1 MKKIFAVIKR
11 EYFQIVKTKG
21 FIISTVLAPVIMIAF
36 IAVPVLL
43 SVKSTGEKKTIAVVD
58 MTGQVFQEFDRT
70 LAEYKMK
77 DESRRY
83 TVQEFRPTADI
94 SGLRSL
100 LSQKVLAKEFSAYIF
115 IPDSIL
121 SGGEAEFV
129 SQHVSDFDEIK
140 RLSESLNRV
149 VVGLRLKKEGLDPQ
163 RVSDYMKHVGLKTIK
178 VTPQGEKED
187 VGGTFA
193 MAYVLVL
200 LIYMTLIFYGSI
212 ILRGVIEEKSNRV
225 VEVVLSSL
233 KPFELMMGKIL
244 GIGAVGLTQYAVWA
258 LIGFVMSQ
266 YGMSMVTSLVPA
278 ASGIKFAIP
287 PYIFFY
293 FVVFFILGYFLYGT
307 LYAAVA
313 STVNNEKEAQQMLM
327 PITMFLV
334 LPILLMTMVI
344 KDPSGST
351 SVILSLIP
359 FFAPIIMFMRICVLM
374 PPAWQVALSIGLLGL
389 TVVAMVWLAAK
400 IYRIGILMYGK
411 KPSLPEIVK
420 WIKYS

>member
-11 EYFQIVKTKG
+11 EYLQIVKTKG

-100 LSQKVLAKEFSAYIF
+100 LSQKVLANEFSAYIF

-374 PPAWQVALSIGLLGL
+374 PPSWQVALSIGLLGL

>member
-11 EYFQIVKTKG
+11 EYLQIVKTKG

-100 LSQKVLAKEFSAYIF
+100 LSQRVLANEFSAYIF

-225 VEVVLSSL
+225 VEIVLSSL

-344 KDPSGST
+344 KNPSGST

-374 PPAWQVALSIGLLGL
+374 PPAWQVALSIGLLVL

>member
-83 TVQEFRPTADI
+83 AVQEFRPTADI

-100 LSQKVLAKEFSAYIF
+100 LSQRVLANEFSAYIF

-307 LYAAVA
+307 IYAAVA

-374 PPAWQVALSIGLLGL
+374 PPSWQVALSIGLLGL

>member
-11 EYFQIVKTKG
+11 EYLQIVKTKG

-100 LSQKVLAKEFSAYIF
+100 LSQKVLANEFSAYIF

-121 SGGEAEFV
+121 SGGETEFV

>member
-100 LSQKVLAKEFSAYIF
+100 LSQRVLANEFSAYIF

-258 LIGFVMSQ
+258 LIGLVMSQ

>member
-83 TVQEFRPTADI
+83 AVQEFRPTADI

-100 LSQKVLAKEFSAYIF
+100 LSQKVLANEFSAYIF

>member
-100 LSQKVLAKEFSAYIF
+100 LSQKVLANEFSAYIF

-374 PPAWQVALSIGLLGL
+374 PPSWQVALSIGLLGL

>member
-11 EYFQIVKTKG
+11 EYLQIVKTKG

-100 LSQKVLAKEFSAYIF
+100 LSQRVLANEFSAYIF

-140 RLSESLNRV
+140 RLGESLNRV
-149 VVGLRLKKEGLDPQ
+149 VVGLRLTKEGLDPK

-344 KDPSGST
+344 KNPSGST

-374 PPAWQVALSIGLLGL
+374 PPAWQVALSIGLLVL

-411 KPSLPEIVK
+411 RPSLPEIVK

>member
-1 MKKIFAVIKR
+1 M
-11 EYFQIVKTKG
+11 
-21 FIISTVLAPVIMIAF
+21 
-36 IAVPVLL
+36 
-43 SVKSTGEKKTIAVVD
+43 
-58 MTGQVFQEFDRT
+58 
-70 LAEYKMK
+70 
-77 DESRRY
+77 
-83 TVQEFRPTADI
+83 
-94 SGLRSL
+94 
-100 LSQKVLAKEFSAYIF
+100 
-115 IPDSIL
+115 
-121 SGGEAEFV
+121 
-129 SQHVSDFDEIK
+129 SDFDEIK

-225 VEVVLSSL
+225 VEIVLSSL

-258 LIGFVMSQ
+258 LIGLVMSQ

>member
-11 EYFQIVKTKG
+11 EYLQIVKTKG

-100 LSQKVLAKEFSAYIF
+100 LSQKVLANEFSAYIF

-149 VVGLRLKKEGLDPQ
+149 VVGLRLAKEGLDPQ

-266 YGMSMVTSLVPA
+266 YGMSMLTSLVPA

-313 STVNNEKEAQQMLM
+313 STVNSEKEAQQMLM

-344 KDPSGST
+344 KNPSGST

>member
-11 EYFQIVKTKG
+11 EYLQIVKTKG

-100 LSQKVLAKEFSAYIF
+100 LSQRVLANEFSAYIF

-225 VEVVLSSL
+225 VEIVLSSL

-244 GIGAVGLTQYAVWA
+244 GIGAVGLTQYTVWA

-344 KDPSGST
+344 KNPSGST

>member
-11 EYFQIVKTKG
+11 EYLQIVKTKG

-100 LSQKVLAKEFSAYIF
+100 LSQKVLANEFSAYIF

-266 YGMSMVTSLVPA
+266 YGMSMLTSLVPA

-313 STVNNEKEAQQMLM
+313 STVNSEKEAQQMLM

-344 KDPSGST
+344 KDPNGST

>member
-11 EYFQIVKTKG
+11 EYLQIVKTKG

-100 LSQKVLAKEFSAYIF
+100 LSQKVLANEFSAYIF

-266 YGMSMVTSLVPA
+266 YGMSMLTSLVPA

-344 KDPSGST
+344 KDPNGST

-389 TVVAMVWLAAK
+389 TVVPWSGLRPRSIAS
-400 IYRIGILMYGK
+400 G
-411 KPSLPEIVK
+411 S
-420 WIKYS
+420 

>member
-83 TVQEFRPTADI
+83 AVQEFRPTADI

-100 LSQKVLAKEFSAYIF
+100 LSQKVLANEFSAYIF

-374 PPAWQVALSIGLLGL
+374 PPSWQVALSIGLLGL

>member
-11 EYFQIVKTKG
+11 EYLQIVKTKG

-100 LSQKVLAKEFSAYIF
+100 LSQRVLANEFSAYIF

-149 VVGLRLKKEGLDPQ
+149 VVGLRLTKEGLDPK

-258 LIGFVMSQ
+258 LIGLVMSQ

-344 KDPSGST
+344 KNPSGST

>member
-11 EYFQIVKTKG
+11 EYLQIVKTKG

-100 LSQKVLAKEFSAYIF
+100 LSQRVLANEFSAYIF

-149 VVGLRLKKEGLDPQ
+149 VVGLRLTKEGLDPK

-225 VEVVLSSL
+225 VEIVLSSL

-244 GIGAVGLTQYAVWA
+244 GIGAVGLTQYTVWA

-344 KDPSGST
+344 KNPSGST

>member
-1 MKKIFAVIKR
+1 MNKIFAVIKR

-83 TVQEFRPTADI
+83 TVQEFRPTAEI

-100 LSQKVLAKEFSAYIF
+100 LSQKVLVNEFSAYIF

-258 LIGFVMSQ
+258 LIGLVMSQ

-327 PITMFLV
+327 PITMLLV

-420 WIKYS
+420 WIRYS

>member
-1 MKKIFAVIKR
+1 MNKIFAVIKR

-100 LSQKVLAKEFSAYIF
+100 LSQRVLANEFSAYIF

-258 LIGFVMSQ
+258 LIGLVMSQ

>member
-11 EYFQIVKTKG
+11 EYLQIVKTKG

-43 SVKSTGEKKTIAVVD
+43 SVKATGEKKTIAVVD
-58 MTGQVFQEFDRT
+58 MTGQIFQEFDRA

-83 TVQEFRPTADI
+83 TIQEFQPTADI

-100 LSQKVLAKEFSAYIF
+100 LREKVLANEFSAYMF
-115 IPDSIL
+115 IPDTIL
-121 SGGEAEFV
+121 AGGEAEFV
-129 SQHVSDFDEIK
+129 SQHVSDFDEIR

-149 VVGLRLKKEGLDPQ
+149 IVGLRLKKEGLDPQ

-178 VTPQGEKED
+178 VTPRGEKED

-258 LIGFVMSQ
+258 LIGFVTSQ
-266 YGMSMVTSLVPA
+266 YGMSMVTSMVPA

-287 PYIFFY
+287 SYIFLY
-293 FVVFFILGYFLYGT
+293 FVIFFILGYFLYGT
-307 LYAAVA
+307 LYAGVA

-344 KDPSGST
+344 KNPGGST

-374 PPAWQVALSIGLLGL
+374 PPAWQVALSIALLGL

-411 KPSLPEIVK
+411 KPSLLEIVK
-420 WIKYS
+420 WVKYS

>member
-11 EYFQIVKTKG
+11 EYLQIVKTKG

-100 LSQKVLAKEFSAYIF
+100 LSQKVLANEFSAYIF

-149 VVGLRLKKEGLDPQ
+149 VVGLRLAKEGLDPQ

-266 YGMSMVTSLVPA
+266 YGMSMLTSLVPA

-313 STVNNEKEAQQMLM
+313 STVNSEKEAQQMLM

>member
-11 EYFQIVKTKG
+11 EYLQIVKTKG

-100 LSQKVLAKEFSAYIF
+100 LSQRVLANEFSAYIF

-344 KDPSGST
+344 KNPSGST

>member
-83 TVQEFRPTADI
+83 AVQEFRPTADI

-100 LSQKVLAKEFSAYIF
+100 LSQKVLANEFSAYIF

-258 LIGFVMSQ
+258 LIGLVMSQ

-374 PPAWQVALSIGLLGL
+374 PPSWQVALSIGLLGL

>member
-11 EYFQIVKTKG
+11 EYLQIVKTKG

-83 TVQEFRPTADI
+83 TVQEFRPTVDI
-94 SGLRSL
+94 SGLRSM
-100 LSQKVLAKEFSAYIF
+100 LSQKVLANEFSAYIF

-307 LYAAVA
+307 IYAAVA
-313 STVNNEKEAQQMLM
+313 STVNSEKEAQQMLM

>member
-1 MKKIFAVIKR
+1 MNKIFAVIKR

-83 TVQEFRPTADI
+83 TVQEFRPTAEI

-100 LSQKVLAKEFSAYIF
+100 LSQRVLANEFSAYIF

-258 LIGFVMSQ
+258 LIGLVMSQ

>member
-11 EYFQIVKTKG
+11 EYLQIVKTKG

-100 LSQKVLAKEFSAYIF
+100 LSQKVLANEFSAYIF

-121 SGGEAEFV
+121 SGGETEFV

-266 YGMSMVTSLVPA
+266 YGMSMLTSLVPA

-344 KDPSGST
+344 KDPNGST

>member
-1 MKKIFAVIKR
+1 
-11 EYFQIVKTKG
+11 
-21 FIISTVLAPVIMIAF
+21 
-36 IAVPVLL
+36 
-43 SVKSTGEKKTIAVVD
+43 
-58 MTGQVFQEFDRT
+58 
-70 LAEYKMK
+70 
-77 DESRRY
+77 
-83 TVQEFRPTADI
+83 
-94 SGLRSL
+94 
-100 LSQKVLAKEFSAYIF
+100 
-115 IPDSIL
+115 
-121 SGGEAEFV
+121 
-129 SQHVSDFDEIK
+129 
-140 RLSESLNRV
+140 
-149 VVGLRLKKEGLDPQ
+149 
-163 RVSDYMKHVGLKTIK
+163 
-178 VTPQGEKED
+178 
-187 VGGTFA
+187 
-193 MAYVLVL
+193 
-200 LIYMTLIFYGSI
+200 
-212 ILRGVIEEKSNRV
+212 
-225 VEVVLSSL
+225 
-233 KPFELMMGKIL
+233 MMGKIL

>member
-11 EYFQIVKTKG
+11 EYLQIVKTKG

-100 LSQKVLAKEFSAYIF
+100 LSQKVLANEFSAYIF

>member
-11 EYFQIVKTKG
+11 EYLQIVKTKG

-100 LSQKVLAKEFSAYIF
+100 LSQRVLANEFSAYIF

-140 RLSESLNRV
+140 RLGESLNRV
-149 VVGLRLKKEGLDPQ
+149 VVGLRLTKEGLDPK

-258 LIGFVMSQ
+258 SIGFVMSQ

-287 PYIFFY
+287 SYIFFY

-344 KDPSGST
+344 KNPSGST

-411 KPSLPEIVK
+411 RPSLPEIVK

>member
-11 EYFQIVKTKG
+11 EYLQIVKTKG

-100 LSQKVLAKEFSAYIF
+100 LSQRVLANEFSAYIF

-140 RLSESLNRV
+140 RLGESLNRV
-149 VVGLRLKKEGLDPQ
+149 VVGLRLTKEGLDPK

-344 KDPSGST
+344 KNPSGST

>member
-11 EYFQIVKTKG
+11 EYLQIVKTKG

-100 LSQKVLAKEFSAYIF
+100 LSQKVLANEFSAYIF

-266 YGMSMVTSLVPA
+266 YGMSMLTSLVPA

-313 STVNNEKEAQQMLM
+313 STVNSEKEAQQMLM